1 MKNRMENLDEII
13 NKIICGDAIEVLKT
27 LPNDSVDLVIT
38 SPPYYKQ
45 REYGGIGI
53 GNEQSVEEY
62 IENLMKVFKECVRI
76 IKDTGSIV
84 FNIGDKYEKGS
95 LLLVPYRFAIEAL
108 KREKVFLVNEITWV
122 KVNPTPRQDPKKLVP
137 SKEPFFIFAKSK
149 NYYFNKN
156 AFMDFLG
163 NIRNKKKLTSNDVGK
178 KYFELIEK
186 SNLSEQE
193 KRKAKEE
200 LVKVIDELKTGKIE
214 SFRMKIR
221 GIHAMPYGGQ
231 EGGRK
236 IHIEKNGFTIIRI
249 YGNSIKRDIIES
261 PVETIRGNIHPAVYP
276 EFVIQELLKLLT
288 KEGDVVLD
296 PFMGSGTTGVVA
308 QKMKRK
314 FIGIEIN
321 PDYCKYAEERIS
333 KVAQNSN
340 LELFI

>member
-221 GIHAMPYGGQ
+221 GIHAVPYGGQ

>member
-1 MKNRMENLDEII
+1 MENLDEII

-221 GIHAMPYGGQ
+221 GIHAVPYGGQ